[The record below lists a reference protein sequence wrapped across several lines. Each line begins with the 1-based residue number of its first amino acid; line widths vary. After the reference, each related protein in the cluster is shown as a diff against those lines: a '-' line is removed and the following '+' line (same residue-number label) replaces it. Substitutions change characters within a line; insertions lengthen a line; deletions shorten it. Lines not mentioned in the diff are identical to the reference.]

1 MRNAQLVISYIIIAV
16 IICCS
21 RGQLGHGD
29 TENQAEARLIEALE
43 GVTVTDLAAGS
54 WHSMVLSGR

>member
-1 MRNAQLVISYIIIAV
+1 MHNAQLVISYIIIAV

-29 TENQAEARLIEALE
+29 TENQAEARLIEALG
-43 GVTVTDLAAGS
+43 GVTITDLAAG
-54 WHSMVLSGR
+54 G